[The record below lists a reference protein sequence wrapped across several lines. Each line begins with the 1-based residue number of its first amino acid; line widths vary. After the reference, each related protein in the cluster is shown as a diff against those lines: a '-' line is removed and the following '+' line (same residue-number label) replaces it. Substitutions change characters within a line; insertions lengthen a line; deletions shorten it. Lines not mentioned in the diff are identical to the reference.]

1 MDLMEELERHENLG
15 ATTTT
20 YSKIPDVVND
30 DFLDAL
36 VEEEDHS
43 SVAYLDNKMQL

>member
-1 MDLMEELERHENLG
+1 MDLGQAMELERHENSG
-15 ATTTT
+15 ATT
-20 YSKIPDVVND
+20 SKIPDVVND
-30 DFLDAL
+30 DFLDAH